1 MGAKYVVWIALFVL
15 FDHKSCG
22 VLFLTENELNSTLQ
36 ISTRDGMVQGKEV
49 VSDIGIS
56 YFAYLSIP
64 YAAPPLESL
73 RFRDPQPVSPWQGV
87 LDASKWRS
95 ACVELQFKFTGK
107 LFRVNGSEDC
117 LFVNVFTP
125 IRPKSTDNN
134 NLPVI
139 FYIYGGGWMEGS
151 SNVYLPDYMVQQ
163 DLIVVTFNYRSGIFG
178 FLSTEDEAS
187 RGNYGLK
194 DQHAALKWTN
204 LNIKS
209 FGGDPKK
216 VTIAGHS
223 SGAISVMYH
232 LIHPKSSGL
241 FSGAVALSG
250 GVGIPMNRQKY
261 PRRVAFDIGLSVG
274 IVTDNATELLDR
286 LRGTKLYKLK
296 RAQQLALLITI
307 PEIFE
312 NGFPFSPVIES
323 EHENAF
329 LTEQPLALLKNG
341 NFAKVPIFM
350 GTTTNEMI
358 TFGKMVPILRPLL
371 LLYEWSPAVFP
382 DVLEV
387 GSPSKRRI
395 VAQEIRKKYTK
406 WNSFVKATDEELI
419 QLNGAEL
426 KNAIDTCEARIQIK
440 LEESNKK
447 IIQLEEENSKLRRKI
462 EELTTSMVSDLVFT
476 IPQITTAKILSTHTP
491 VYFFLYNYTTNA
503 SKDHLVNIE
512 FPIDTSVSGV
522 GHIEDIIYI
531 WKYDDVKLQE
541 DGIGMKDRILKLLS
555 NFARYR
561 NPTPTVDPAFQNVTW
576 PVLTNTKNFTYIKI
590 EKEFSISQ
598 NFRMEFVDFIN
609 KLEDDNKC

>member
-1 MGAKYVVWIALFVL
+1 MGARFVVWIALCLLTPKTCAVF
-15 FDHKSCG
+15 
-22 VLFLTENELNSTLQ
+22 FLAENEFNSTLQ

-73 RFRDPQPVSPWQGV
+73 RFRDPQPMSPWQGV
-87 LDASKWRS
+87 LDASKWQP
-95 ACVELQFKFTGK
+95 ACVELQFRFTGNF
-107 LFRVNGSEDC
+107 LRVDGSEDC

-125 IRPKSTDNN
+125 IRHKSTDNN

-139 FYIYGGGWMEGS
+139 FYIYGGTWMEGS
-151 SNVYLPDYMVQQ
+151 SNVYFPDYIVQQ
-163 DLIVVTFNYRSGIFG
+163 DLIVVTFNFRSGIFG

-187 RGNYGLK
+187 YGNYGLK
-194 DQHAALKWTN
+194 DQYAALKWTN

-223 SGAISVMYH
+223 SGSISVMYH

-250 GVGIPMNRQKY
+250 GVCSPLGRQRY
-261 PRRVAFDIGLSVG
+261 PRRIAFDIGLSVG
-274 IVTDNATELLDR
+274 IVTDNATELVDR

-296 RAQQLALLITI
+296 RAQQLVLLTTA
-307 PEIFE
+307 PTVFE

-329 LTEQPLALLKNG
+329 LTEQPLVLFKNG
-341 NFAKVPIFM
+341 KFAKVPIYM
-350 GTTTNEMI
+350 GTTTNEMLI
-358 TFGKMVPILRPLL
+358 FGRMIPIMRPLL
-371 LLYEWSPAVFP
+371 LLYDWSPAIFP
-382 DVLEV
+382 NLLEV
-387 GSPSKRRI
+387 ESPPKRRI
-395 VAQEIRKKYTK
+395 VAQEIRRQYTK
-406 WNSFVKATDEELI
+406 SNSFLKATNEEI
-419 QLNGAEL
+419 
-426 KNAIDTCEARIQIK
+426 IRI
-440 LEESNKK
+440 L
-447 IIQLEEENSKLRRKI
+447 
-462 EELTTSMVSDLVFT
+462 SDLIYT
-476 IPQITTAKILSTHTP
+476 RPLITTAKIMSSYTP
-491 VYFFLYNYTTNA
+491 VYFYLYNFTTNA

-512 FPIDTSVSGV
+512 FPIDTSMSGV

-541 DGIGMKDRILKLLS
+541 DGIVMKDRILKLLS

-561 NPTPTVDPAFQNVTW
+561 NPTPTVDPAFQNLTW
-576 PVLTNTKNFTYIKI
+576 PLLTNAKNFKYMKM
-590 EKEFSISQ
+590 ERDFSISQ
-598 NFRMEFVDFIN
+598 NFRTEFVEFLN
-609 KLEDDNKC
+609 KLIDDYKG

>member
-419 QLNGAEL
+419 Q
-426 KNAIDTCEARIQIK
+426 
-440 LEESNKK
+440 
-447 IIQLEEENSKLRRKI
+447 
-462 EELTTSMVSDLVFT
+462 MVSDLVFT